1 QCNTPMNNPAKGM
14 MIPNMRS
21 SVFIFAFN
29 SENKLSKSYKIRV
42 LLCLVKALV
51 GCVVVTEIAGIHVNK
66 IMMRHVFT
74 ALRYCKGVSY

>member
-1 QCNTPMNNPAKGM
+1 MNNPAKGM

-29 SENKLSKSYKIRV
+29 SENKLSKSYKIRI
-42 LLCLVKALV
+42 LFCLVKALV
-51 GCVVVTEIAGIHVNK
+51 GCVIVVAEIAGIYVNK

>member
-1 QCNTPMNNPAKGM
+1 MNNPAKGM

-42 LLCLVKALV
+42 LFCRVKPLV

-66 IMMRHVFT
+66 IMMRHGFT